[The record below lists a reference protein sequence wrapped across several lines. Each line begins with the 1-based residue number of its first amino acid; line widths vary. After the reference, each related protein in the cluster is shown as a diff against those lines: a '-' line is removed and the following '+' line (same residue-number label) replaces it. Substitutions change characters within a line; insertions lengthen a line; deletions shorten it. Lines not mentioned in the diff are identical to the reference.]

1 MKKHL
6 HAPLQ
11 PMSSGQ
17 LFTSE
22 MVHIDLV
29 APFQCPIYKYAFCE
43 LIFFQLLSYCA
54 LSVRTC
60 WNSAK
65 ALVSMFF

>member
-43 LIFFQLLSYCA
+43 LFFFSITFLLCPQRQDM
-54 LSVRTC
+54 LE
-60 WNSAK
+60 
-65 ALVSMFF
+65 